1 MKSKRAVLIALG
13 TLALAAAA
21 WAYGSAEAIG
31 GSSRSV
37 YLSSRGAIMP
47 AKEIQETSFIA
58 AVDYGYPQPEG
69 PVGVSAHTGHRQVS
83 SGGQEELVVIGL
95 QGSRVPFGEL
105 PPMNLAFVIDKSG
118 SMSEADKLSWVKESF
133 DIFVEQVRD
142 GDFVSLIVFDST
154 ARVVFPSTR
163 IGGKRDRF
171 RQAVHGMVADGGT
184 NIRAGAELGYQ
195 QVLANLREGYVNWVL
210 LLTDGQSDSSGLYE
224 MAESYRAMG
233 IGISTIGLGQNFNM
247 DLMHTL
253 ARRGGG
259 SSRFVADRERMLE
272 IFGSGL
278 SRMIVPAARD
288 VEVTIELAQGV
299 RCLEAWAPDVEV
311 QGRSVTCRYPIVQTG
326 DYETIVL
333 KLELPPIEPGETV
346 IGRVRATASRGR
358 QPAGEVDIMVQTV
371 DRAAAVDGITDAIVL
386 RAGTMLRYAQTLK
399 HIGARYYEAMAAGTG
414 KPAASGA
421 AWAGGAKQAVVIQDL
436 IETTNAMKKEVLNA
450 RERLDDSGF
459 DDELKVLDRYLEILG
474 GDVQM
479 APNELARIR
488 ADREIAP
495 AAPQVPLMDR
505 LEGLFGELALDVR
518 RRGSAR
524 PTSVA
529 VSGFGRPD
537 GRSCPFVGL
546 LDELAA
552 TSLSGGVTLV
562 ERSRIEAVLVEQQ
575 LSVSDLAETG
585 RAIKVGRFLAADYI
599 LTGTVVPMQASVV
612 VFCRLINTTSAEVES
627 AAQVIVPIDAD
638 VKALL

>member
-1 MKSKRAVLIALG
+1 MKSMKAVLVVLSAL
-13 TLALAAAA
+13 TLVSAA
-21 WAYGSAEAIG
+21 WAGASAEAIG

-69 PVGVSAHTGHRQVS
+69 AVGVSAHTGHRQVLS
-83 SGGQEELVVIGL
+83 RGQEELVVIGL
-95 QGSRVPFGEL
+95 QGSRVPFKEL
-105 PPMNLAFVIDKSG
+105 PPLNLAFVIDKSG
-118 SMSEADKLSWVKESF
+118 SMAEADKLVWVKESF

-142 GDFVSLIVFDST
+142 DDFVSLIAFDSA

-163 IGGKRDRF
+163 IGGRRERF
-171 RQAVHGMVADGGT
+171 QDAVRGLSAGGGT
-184 NIRAGAELGYQ
+184 DIKAGVELGYQ

-210 LLTDGQSDSSGLYE
+210 LLTDGQSDSRGLYE
-224 MAESYRAMG
+224 MAESYRSMG
-233 IGISTIGLGQNFNM
+233 VGISTIGLGQSFNM

-259 SSRFVADRERMLE
+259 SSRFVADRKRMVE
-272 IFGSGL
+272 IFGTGL

-288 VEVTIELAQGV
+288 VEVAIELARGV
-299 RCLEAWAPDVEV
+299 RCLEAWAPDAEIR
-311 QGRSVTCRYPIVQTG
+311 GRSVSCRYPIVQTG

-333 KLELPPIEPGETV
+333 KLELPPMEAGEAV
-346 IGRVRATASRGR
+346 IGRVRAAASRGR
-358 QPAGEVDIMVQTV
+358 EPAGEVDIRVQVV
-371 DRAAAVDGITDAIVL
+371 DKAAVDGASDAIVL

-399 HIGARYYEAMAAGTG
+399 QVGARYYEAMAAGAG

-421 AWAGGAKQAVVIQDL
+421 AWARGAKAAAVVEDL
-436 IETTNAMKKEVLNA
+436 IEVTNAMKKEVLNT
-450 RERLDDSGF
+450 RERLDDVGF
-459 DDELKVLDRYLEILG
+459 DDELKVLDAYLEILG
-474 GDVQM
+474 GDAQM
-479 APNELARIR
+479 EPGELARVR

-505 LEGLFGELALDVR
+505 LEGLFGELVIDVR
-518 RRGSAR
+518 RRGSGR

-529 VSGFGRPD
+529 VSGFGRSD
-537 GRSCPFVGL
+537 GRSCPFTGL

-562 ERSRIEAVLVEQQ
+562 ERGRIEAVLAEQQ
-575 LSVSDLAETG
+575 LSASDLVETG
-585 RAIKVGRFLAADYI
+585 RAIRVGRFLAADYI

-627 AAQVIVPIDAD
+627 AAQVIMPMDAD
-638 VKALL
+638 MRALL